1 MSKAEFHF
9 KDTITTLQCINNESM
24 DDICKRF
31 LKKYFIDNKKLNF
44 FYSGKEIN
52 FGSTYSEMINS
63 SDKKKKLMPI
73 IISENLEN
81 DEDNPNIIKSSQIIC
96 PKCSENCKF
105 SIKDFKIKLYDCPN
119 KHITKNIL
127 LEDFE
132 NSQNINIS
140 KIKCSKCKNN
150 FEFNNEINKMYIC
163 TTCEQNFCFKCKLE
177 HNKSHDFINY
187 EEKNYICKSHNRF
200 YDTYCQTC
208 KKNICIICYSEH
220 SEHEIKSYGYL
231 IPKSSKLSE
240 DLIDLSDTIN
250 NMKNQI
256 DEIINKLNRVKTNIE
271 IYLKWK
277 TNIICNFNN
286 RYINYEILH
295 NLKKIKDS
303 YIINIF
309 DYINKNENDNIKNKF
324 QNIMKIYEKMTNKNE
339 NINIVN
345 DNKNKIIFNNNSK
358 ALFNLNLSEI
368 KYDDDLNSSN
378 ISKEEKPLLINIKF
392 NSKLKNGK
400 EEIKEEKRKEKDNI
414 DNSKDDIK
422 NVNNTLD
429 EEEKKIENNEIQKD
443 SFLEEIKD
451 DMKLNYNDDDNI
463 YESNYSSTNVES
475 NIFRNI
481 NNNRALKKRRKCKKK
496 YYGSY
501 ENNENY

>member
-1 MSKAEFHF
+1 M
-9 KDTITTLQCINNESM
+9 
-24 DDICKRF
+24 
-31 LKKYFIDNKKLNF
+31 
-44 FYSGKEIN
+44 
-52 FGSTYSEMINS
+52 
-63 SDKKKKLMPI
+63 
-73 IISENLEN
+73 
-81 DEDNPNIIKSSQIIC
+81 
-96 PKCSENCKF
+96 
-105 SIKDFKIKLYDCPN
+105 
-119 KHITKNIL
+119 
-127 LEDFE
+127 
-132 NSQNINIS
+132 
-140 KIKCSKCKNN
+140 
-150 FEFNNEINKMYIC
+150 
-163 TTCEQNFCFKCKLE
+163 
-177 HNKSHDFINY
+177 
-187 EEKNYICKSHNRF
+187 
-200 YDTYCQTC
+200 
-208 KKNICIICYSEH
+208 
-220 SEHEIKSYGYL
+220 

-256 DEIINKLNRVKTNIE
+256 DEIINKLNRVKLNIE

-286 RYINYEILH
+286 RFINYEILH

-309 DYINKNENDNIKNKF
+309 DYINKNENDNIMNKF

-414 DNSKDDIK
+414 DNSKDDK

-451 DMKLNYNDDDNI
+451 DMKLNYNNDDDNI
-463 YESNYSSTNVES
+463 YESNYSSTNGES

-481 NNNRALKKRRKCKKK
+481 NNNRALKK
-496 YYGSY
+496 G
-501 ENNENY
+501 ENAIKNTMGVMKIMKIIK